1 MQSEE
6 LIETLNAK
14 ADVAIVVAAVLGAV
28 RDEQIEISFS
38 VNHSE
43 IFWFFTLIQSINPN
57 SKLSIHFL
65 LTT

>member
-57 SKLSIHFL
+57 SKLSNHFL